1 MEEARADLFGLYY
14 IADPKLVE
22 LGIMPDSE
30 AWKPAYSSYIRNGL
44 LTQFSRIELGK
55 KVTEA
60 HMRNRKLICQWCLE
74 KGAERNVIEKKTR
87 DGKTYFVVNDFH
99 ALRDLFGDLLA
110 EVQRIKSEGDF
121 EAGKALVEKYA
132 IDIDPELHREVLERY
147 AALELK
153 PYSGFVNPDIVP
165 VEKDGEVVDYEV
177 IYNDDFLKQQLD
189 YGKKYRTL

>member
-1 MEEARADLFGLYY
+1 MTMRST
-14 IADPKLVE
+14 PTCE

-110 EVQRIKSEGDF
+110 EVQRIKSEGDYQ
-121 EAGKALVEKYA
+121 AGKDLVEGYGV
-132 IDIDPELHREVLERY
+132 DIDPDLHREVRERFS
-147 AALELK
+147 ALGLK
-153 PYSGFVNPDIVP
+153 PYGGFVNPDVVPVDVDGKVVDYKIVP
-165 VEKDGEVVDYEV
+165 VSDY
-177 IYNDDFLKQQLD
+177 LAQQLE